1 MHLAVTLPLILVAS
15 VGSVAMLLIFW
26 PRRAHC
32 EGTEQSAPIDPVKL
46 DRVVQGYQEILSD
59 VARRLGLQGRSI
71 AAAGQ
76 LVDLADENMSAE
88 LKAQLAQRLNDV
100 IAKNNQL
107 RQDLF
112 LAQQRLSAQ
121 HAELDRARAESRI
134 DYLTQLPN
142 RRAFEE
148 KAAELQGNF
157 ERHQTAYGLA
167 ILDIDYF
174 KSFNDSH
181 GHTAGDAMLRTV
193 GKAALSIRRAGDF
206 LARIGGEEF
215 ALLFP
220 LSGLAECQ
228 LAAERYRKAIGS
240 TKLWIDGQQLNVTAS
255 FGVAVICDGETFA
268 DLLVRADAALYQAK
282 ESGRNQVCLHD
293 GSDVVGLSPATAA
306 AD

>member
-1 MHLAVTLPLILVAS
+1 MHLAVTLPLLFVAS
-15 VGSVAMLLIFW
+15 IGSAAMLLIFW
-26 PRRAHC
+26 PRRARS
-32 EGTEQSAPIDPVKL
+32 EGSEQFVPIDPVKL

-112 LAQQRLSAQ
+112 LAQQQLSAQ

-148 KAAELQGNF
+148 KAAELQGIF
-157 ERHQTAYGLA
+157 ERRQTEYGLA

-193 GKAALSIRRAGDF
+193 GKAAMSIRRTGDF

-220 LSGLAECQ
+220 LSGMAECQ
-228 LAAERYRKAIGS
+228 LAADRYRKAIGS

-255 FGVAVICDGETFA
+255 FGVAVICAGETFA

-293 GSDVVGLSPATAA
+293 GSDVVGLSPAIAA